1 LKIAA
6 GAIIILFVGSI
17 SLGRIRA
24 MKKWVIAGVAGV
36 ALVGTGIGVA
46 AYAQSRHQQTNEE
59 RFDRL
64 IERVQSG
71 DRDDRR
77 WRKHRQWSA
86 DDRAAFLDARIAAVK
101 AGLRL
106 SAEQEKLWSPVE
118 TTVRDLGKKWGERF
132 AARRDERQKRRA
144 ELRDGQTPPA
154 FDPVER
160 LKKRADTLA
169 ERAADMKR
177 FADVAQPLYA
187 TLDDAQKNRLQTLL
201 QRRGHKMHR
210 WNENRQDGPRGPG

>member
-1 LKIAA
+1 
-6 GAIIILFVGSI
+6 
-17 SLGRIRA
+17 
-24 MKKWVIAGVAGV
+24 MKKWIIAGVAGV
-36 ALVGTGIGVA
+36 ALVGTGVGVA
-46 AYAQSRHQQTNEE
+46 AYAQSRQTSEE
-59 RFDRL
+59 RFERL

-71 DRDDRR
+71 DRGDRG
-77 WRKHRQWSA
+77 WRRHRQWSA
-86 DDRAAFLDARIAAVK
+86 EDRAAFLDARIAAVK

-118 TTVRDLGKKWGERF
+118 TTVRDLGKKWGERY
-132 AARRDERQKRRA
+132 ASRRDEMKKRRA
-144 ELRDGQTPPA
+144 EMRDSQTPPS
-154 FDPVER
+154 FDPVDR
-160 LKKRADTLA
+160 LKKRADSLA

-210 WNENRQDGPRGPG
+210 RNENRQDGPRGPG